1 MKSVMAVENG
11 KGSPRGTGLRLF
23 AAVVL
28 CLLGMLLSGCSQPGE
43 TANEVGRRHDR
54 VLQLNSQMLLFDVD
68 RTLLLDRP
76 SRLTD
81 KRLP

>member
-1 MKSVMAVENG
+1 M
-11 KGSPRGTGLRLF
+11 RLF
-23 AAVVL
+23 ATVVV

-43 TANEVGRRHDR
+43 TATEVGRRHDR
-54 VLQLNSQMLLFDVD
+54 ILRLNSQMVLSDVD

-76 SRLTD
+76 TRLTD